1 MTTSEAFVAPPL
13 DVTVDR
19 LEPGAVVVHAVGEL
33 DLLTTPAFE
42 DRLAAVLAGAPRR
55 LVIDLS
61 RLTFLSARGV
71 DALARLHACRAV
83 GLDRRI
89 RLAGVPPA
97 VHRTLR
103 LAGVGQLFSVHD
115 TVDEALADGRVPEPA
130 R

>member
-61 RLTFLSARGV
+61 RLTILSARGV
-71 DALARLHACRAV
+71 DAPAARLPSSR
-83 GLDRRI
+83 
-89 RLAGVPPA
+89 P
-97 VHRTLR
+97 
-103 LAGVGQLFSVHD
+103 
-115 TVDEALADGRVPEPA
+115 
-130 R
+130 